1 MTTGS
6 KVKVHILRLII
17 FVCVVVFATSAYM
30 LVDYVLDN
38 KKVEDDYDVLRVTAA
53 EVETDDYKE
62 MLPVYQDM
70 HMQNNDFIGWLSIY
84 NTKIDYPV
92 MQTPDDEQY
101 YLYKNFK
108 KKDSAAGAL
117 FASAH
122 SNLSTPSDIVTIYG
136 HNMRIGTMFGK
147 LGRYTKPEYLADHK
161 YIRLDTLKERHT
173 YEICALFTVSVAYD
187 NEGNIDFGYHDV
199 IDFPGEDAYNKYME
213 KVKKFSIYETGV
225 EYKYGDK
232 FILLSTCEYTKN
244 EGRLV
249 VMAKKIPNEEA
260 PEFPKPDIGNKTSGG
275 E

>member
-17 FVCVVVFATSAYM
+17 FICIVVFATSAYM
-30 LVDYVLDN
+30 IIDYVLDN
-38 KKVEDDYDVLRVTAA
+38 KKVEDDYDVLRVFTA

-62 MLPVYQDM
+62 MLPIYQDM
-70 HMQNNDFIGWLSIY
+70 HMQNNDFVGWLSVI

-101 YLYKNFK
+101 YLYRNFK

-147 LGRYTKPEYLADHK
+147 LGKFRDPEYLPEHK
-161 YIRLDTLKERHT
+161 YLRFDTLMERHT

-187 NEGNIDFGYHDV
+187 SEGNIEFGYHDV

-213 KVKKFSIYETGV
+213 KVRLFSLYDTGV
-225 EYKYGDK
+225 EYQYGDK

-249 VMAKKIPNEEA
+249 IMAKKIPNEQA
-260 PEFPKPDIGNKTSGG
+260 PEFPKPDIGNKTAKDA
-275 E
+275 